1 MSENAAGPRMK
12 KARNETADDV
22 HTQQAHQR
30 FHLLQLNDD
39 IFLVLF
45 LHLTHLLDAFN
56 LGITCHR
63 LYKLYRKSLAD
74 RRSLLL
80 YREGYSIV
88 EEFGHIFE
96 ATTSAELTEVN
107 HICSVLLPTNT
118 SASATFFSHL
128 FVCLPNLVSLE
139 LVDLCESELSLP
151 GLLTALRT
159 SPQISGRLQ
168 MLTLALIESG
178 EEDIAY
184 ELPPL
189 ELPALKHL
197 TLYLHDSWSH
207 SAIQLVLS
215 SALLHSVMPQLSSF
229 CLYANSD
236 AVSAME
242 FIDKH
247 VLTNAQ
253 LAASIGTQALQIA
266 LDVSEDMEGWN
277 LLENLTDDEYLQALA
292 CVTSFNSI
300 QDWWYFENEYSKLLP
315 RLISLKEVTIDLCNY
330 GQEAEEQK
338 KEWYPQVLTALATL
352 PQLKEM
358 FISIDHK
365 SAIST
370 DTPRWAKR
378 VMPILPSLRSFSI
391 SFSSSVH
398 VNLVEAFHLAHC
410 FPGLQQLSV
419 SFWQY
424 KCEFCDYKD
433 GGVDALQKCALRMA
447 LDILP
452 LGTGTGW
459 QAQVKVKELTVSFPH
474 QKVKFSSLENLVA
487 GIKDE

>member
-45 LHLTHLLDAFN
+45 FHLTHLLDAFN

-266 LDVSEDMEGWN
+266 LDVSEDMEGLDLMRN
-277 LLENLTDDEYLQALA
+277 DEYIQALA
-292 CVTSFNSI
+292 CVTSFWSI
-300 QDWWYFENEYSKLLP
+300 QDLYYENLYSEILP
-315 RLISLKEVTIDLCNY
+315 RLISLKEVIIDLGSY